1 MDNNKSNRII
11 IILSIV
17 ALLVISFIAVYLT
30 FFPKKEEK
38 SGPHLDIYK
47 YEVYNGEFKYY
58 TEKIEA
64 SKIGLVDT
72 IKYECNDESC
82 YFVKSLYSGGNINDD
97 YTLISD
103 GEDYYLFNIKEQTKK
118 KIVAPSKLDYVQF
131 IDNNKYLLL
140 ISNNKYYSYN
150 IKDNTVS
157 NSFNSDI
164 IISNDGKIEPV
175 FGNNLVVIEN
185 SKMGI
190 VNLDT
195 GNSTY
200 DSDYTNIECK
210 KDYCLF
216 TIDNSINLYKN
227 RDNNIEMI
235 KDNINEV
242 ELFNDQYL
250 VYKHNTDLVVFVLDK
265 EEEIILSKY
274 DFSYKI
280 RNVIIEDTSIELD
293 TAKNGSCYLVKFKN
307 DNYDIVAVQNEFEIE
322 SDIFT
327 TSDSRTNFTVTY
339 DVDNKKNY
347 DMKVNTNDSMN
358 DNIGNIYDKLTIT
371 KKVESIPNHD
381 KGSLIKDED
390 AYNYL
395 NELADKLKLTD
406 IQKNYFVNKYLRI
419 LLNNRYSEVLVE
431 VDTDN
436 KTYNDIT
443 VLSDVGSFKYVGITI
458 KRVTKDFVGS
468 ETELEVPKFTGDGLG
483 VLLISELSY

>member
-82 YFVKSLYSGGNINDD
+82 NFVNALYSGGNINDD
-97 YTLISD
+97 YSVISD
-103 GEDYYLFNIKEQTKK
+103 GEDYYLFNIKEQSKK

-150 IKDNTVS
+150 IKENTVS

-175 FGNNLVVIEN
+175 FNNNLIVIEN

-195 GNSTY
+195 GNGTY
-200 DSDYTNIECK
+200 DSEYTNIECK
-210 KDYCLF
+210 KEYCLF
-216 TIDNSINLYKN
+216 TKENSINLYKN

-235 KDNINEV
+235 KDNIDEV
-242 ELFNDQYL
+242 ELFNENYL
-250 VYKHNTDLVVFVLDK
+250 IYKHSNDLVVFVLDK

-280 RNVIIEDTSIELD
+280 RSITIGDTAIELD
-293 TAKNGSCYLVKFKN
+293 VSRNGSCYLIKYENEKYTVV
-307 DNYDIVAVQNEFEIE
+307 DNESSFEIE
-322 SDIFT
+322 SDVFT
-327 TSDSRTNFTVTY
+327 TSENRTNLTLTY

-347 DMKVNTNDSMN
+347 DMKVNTNGSMN
-358 DNIGNIYDKLTIT
+358 DNIGNIYDKLTIVKT
-371 KKVESIPNHD
+371 VETIPSHD
-381 KGSLIKDED
+381 KGALIRDID
-390 AYNYL
+390 AYEYL
-395 NELADKLKLTD
+395 NDLATNLKLTD

-419 LLNNRYSEVLVE
+419 LLNNRYSEVLVKVSNE
-431 VDTDN
+431 N

-443 VLSDVGSFKYVGITI
+443 VLSEVGSFKYVDITI
-458 KRVTKDFVGS
+458 KRVNKDFAGS
-468 ETELEVPKFTGDGLG
+468 DSELEVPKFTGDGLG

>member
-17 ALLVISFIAVYLT
+17 ALMVISFIAVYIT
-30 FFPKKEEK
+30 FFPKKEDNN
-38 SGPHLDIYK
+38 GPHLDIYK
-47 YEVYNGEFKYY
+47 YEVYNGEYKYY

-72 IKYECNDESC
+72 IKYECSDESC
-82 YFVKSLYSGGNINDD
+82 YFVKALYSGGNINND
-97 YTLISD
+97 YSIISD

-140 ISNNKYYSYN
+140 ISNNRYYSYN
-150 IKDNTVS
+150 IKENTVS

-175 FGNNLVVIEN
+175 FNNNLVVIEN

-210 KDYCLF
+210 KDYCIF
-216 TIDNSINLYKN
+216 TKENSINLYKN
-227 RDNNIEMI
+227 RDNNIEII
-235 KDNINEV
+235 KDNIDEV
-242 ELFNDQYL
+242 ELFNDEYL
-250 VYKHNTDLVVFVLDK
+250 IYKHGNDLVIFVLDK

-280 RNVIIEDTSIELD
+280 RNIIIGDVAIELD
-293 TAKNGSCYLVKFKN
+293 VAKNGSCYLIKYENEK
-307 DNYDIVAVQNEFEIE
+307 YDIIDNKNTFEIE
-322 SDIFT
+322 SDVFT
-327 TSDSRTNFTVTY
+327 TSESRTNLTLTY
-339 DVDNKKNY
+339 DVDNKKSY
-347 DMKVNTNDSMN
+347 DLKVNTNESMN
-358 DNIGNIYDKLTIT
+358 DNIGNLYDKITIT
-371 KKVESIPNHD
+371 KTVEDIPSHD
-381 KGSLIKDED
+381 KGVLIKDTD
-390 AYNYL
+390 AYDYL
-395 NELADKLKLTD
+395 NELASTLKLTD

-419 LLNNRYSEVLVE
+419 LLNNRYSEVLVKVE
-431 VDTDN
+431 SEN

-443 VLSDVGSFKYVGITI
+443 ILSDVGSFKYVDITI
-458 KRVTKDFVGS
+458 RRVNNSFVGS
-468 ETELEVPKFTGDGLG
+468 SNELEVPKFTGDGLR